1 MAFLKVTALLA
12 CAGLVAPASAVHGAN
27 PIRKVVTML
36 QDMQKTVE
44 EEGKKEEDLFE
55 KFMCYCSGGEGA
67 LDASIS
73 AGKAQIEQLTA
84 SIERGT
90 AEKSQL
96 DQDIVSHKA
105 DREEAEKVIKE
116 STAMREKEAA
126 EFAAASGDMK
136 SNIQAM
142 GQALEALKKGLSAS
156 LLQTGVGSLLRNI
169 VKTSPAV
176 RETERPLLMSFLE
189 SGSGMEGGS
198 DQIIGIVE
206 QMKETYEADLSE
218 SEAKEAESKTSFET
232 MMTSKTE
239 EIAAAGKAIETKT
252 ARSGTVAVETV
263 QAKADLEK
271 TTKAVEEDTE
281 FKANLKKMC
290 ATKQKEW
297 DERCKLRAQE
307 IEAISDTIKMMNSDD
322 ALELFKKTLP
332 SAAAASALIQTS
344 ATTRLKSGM
353 RMQVRTAKAMI
364 QSAMKSDKAHAMSR
378 HLMLLALSQGVHG
391 FEKVVGMVDGM
402 VGVLEGEQVQDDKQD
417 VWCLDELD
425 KAAAEIKA
433 TEVDIGELGAAIDES
448 RDSIASTASEI
459 EALKAGL
466 VELDK
471 SVAEATEQR
480 KKEHDE
486 YIDSAAMNQAAVEL
500 LGMAKNRL
508 NKFYNPTLY
517 KEPEKEE
524 EEDFFAQVAVRAN
537 PGPPPEMPGEYKK
550 SESSSGVINMISE
563 MINDVEDD
571 MAEAKRDE
579 EEAQKDY
586 EEDMNDAATKRS
598 DDSKLM
604 VTKEGEKAEKTTKLE
619 ETKESKR
626 TKKQQLEVME
636 DKQDNLHKTCDFLL
650 AEYAKL
656 KEERTKEEEGLKA
669 SKAVLSGAKMGFLQH

>member
-1 MAFLKVTALLA
+1 M
-12 CAGLVAPASAVHGAN
+12 
-27 PIRKVVTML
+27 
-36 QDMQKTVE
+36 
-44 EEGKKEEDLFE
+44 
-55 KFMCYCSGGEGA
+55 
-67 LDASIS
+67 
-73 AGKAQIEQLTA
+73 
-84 SIERGT
+84 
-90 AEKSQL
+90 
-96 DQDIVSHKA
+96 
-105 DREEAEKVIKE
+105 
-116 STAMREKEAA
+116 
-126 EFAAASGDMK
+126 
-136 SNIQAM
+136 
-142 GQALEALKKGLSAS
+142 
-156 LLQTGVGSLLRNI
+156 
-169 VKTSPAV
+169 
-176 RETERPLLMSFLE
+176 
-189 SGSGMEGGS
+189 
-198 DQIIGIVE
+198 
-206 QMKETYEADLSE
+206 EADLKE

-332 SAAAASALIQTS
+332 SAASASASAFIQTA
-344 ATTRLKSGM
+344 ATSRTQM
-353 RMQVRTAKAMI
+353 RTARAMI
-364 QSAMKSDKAHAMSR
+364 KSAMKSDKLHASKR
-378 HLMLLALSQGVHG
+378 HLMLMALNQGVHG

-402 VGVLEGEQVQDDKQD
+402 VGVLEDEQSQDDKQD
-417 VWCLDELD
+417 VWCIAELD
-425 KAAAEIKA
+425 KAKEEAKA
-433 TEVDIGELGAAIDES
+433 TEVDIGELGAAVDEA
-448 RDSIASTASEI
+448 RDSIAQTASEI

-466 VELDK
+466 TELDK
-471 SVAEATEQR
+471 SVAEGTELR
-480 KKEHDE
+480 KKENE
-486 YIDSAAMNQAAVEL
+486 EATESAAMNQAAVDL

-517 KEPEKEE
+517 VPPKEEPE
-524 EEDFFAQVAVRAN
+524 EEDFFAQLTVRRAA
-537 PGPPPEMPGEYKK
+537 PGPPPEMPSGEYKK
-550 SESSSGVINMISE
+550 SESSDGVINMIDE
-563 MINDVEDD
+563 MIKDVEDE

-579 EEAQKDY
+579 AEAQKDY
-586 EEDMNDAATKRS
+586 EQDMKDAATKRS
-598 DDSKLM
+598 DDSKLV